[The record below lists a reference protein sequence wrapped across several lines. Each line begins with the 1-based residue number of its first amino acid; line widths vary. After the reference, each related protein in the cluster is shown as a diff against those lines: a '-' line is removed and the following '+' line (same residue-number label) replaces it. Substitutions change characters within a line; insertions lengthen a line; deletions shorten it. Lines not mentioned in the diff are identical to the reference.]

1 MTWLKRDIH
10 VKPVKTGFD
19 ASLQEAR
26 LAEAAH
32 LDALMRAQDAGA
44 LRLDLLRGL
53 LLDRLAPDSPL
64 RASMALRLPPDFPS
78 RLFLDLTRSVCLGTD
93 GRSFVLEQDHD
104 THRSAL
110 ATTDSAEEM
119 AAHILRLEAHGVIA
133 SARRS
138 VEERLKP
145 MGLRTHNLTTIQ
157 LVALWTSGFLAG
169 GVLLVIVTIL
179 LK

>member
-1 MTWLKRDIH
+1 
-10 VKPVKTGFD
+10 
-19 ASLQEAR
+19 
-26 LAEAAH
+26 
-32 LDALMRAQDAGA
+32 
-44 LRLDLLRGL
+44 
-53 LLDRLAPDSPL
+53 
-64 RASMALRLPPDFPS
+64 MALRLPPDFPS

-169 GVLLVIVTIL
+169 GVLLAIAVIL